1 VTGKYV
7 FGHEYISIPDLESKM
22 EKGQFDIAKDL
33 NFSLQGLAFIME
45 CIKFD
50 EEKRLNW
57 EEVASHEYLATESHD
72 YVNLNCVDDVS
83 TVKDSQDSGTASSSD
98 SNMLNLDIYRT

>member
-50 EEKRLNW
+50 E
-57 EEVASHEYLATESHD
+57 
-72 YVNLNCVDDVS
+72 
-83 TVKDSQDSGTASSSD
+83 
-98 SNMLNLDIYRT
+98 